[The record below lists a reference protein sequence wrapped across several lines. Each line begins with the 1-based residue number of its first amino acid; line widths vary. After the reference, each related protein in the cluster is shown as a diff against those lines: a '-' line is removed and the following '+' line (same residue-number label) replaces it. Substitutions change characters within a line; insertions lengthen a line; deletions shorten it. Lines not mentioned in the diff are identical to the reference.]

1 MKTLK
6 QAALALLFVPFMSC
20 GGGAQK
26 STDSVNEQSQ
36 TNKNQTIETIMSRRS
51 IRQYKPQAVDRDTM
65 QTIVECG
72 INAPNGMNK
81 QSWAIRVVDN
91 PEYINGITEVFKKKN
106 QDRIANANES
116 KENAVIETIMSRRS
130 IRQYKPQAVNRD
142 TMQIILDCG
151 INAPNGQNKQSW
163 EVRVVD
169 NPDFINGIT
178 EIYKKENPKAAEDP
192 KFKNMFRNASTVVF
206 IANDPSYDLSQIDC
220 GLLGENM
227 ILSAWSMGIG
237 SCCLGG
243 PTRFM
248 TSTPAAAEYLKKL
261 DIPEGYQL
269 LYCIAFGY
277 PDETP
282 AAKPRNA
289 AKVKFID

>member
-1 MKTLK
+1 MKSFKLM
-6 QAALALLFVPFMSC
+6 LLGASLMLC
-20 GGGAQK
+20 AGCGAQAQK
-26 STDSVNEQSQ
+26 ESEKADENE
-36 TNKNQTIETIMSRRS
+36 K
-51 IRQYKPQAVDRDTM
+51 
-65 QTIVECG
+65 
-72 INAPNGMNK
+72 
-81 QSWAIRVVDN
+81 
-91 PEYINGITEVFKKKN
+91 
-106 QDRIANANES
+106 
-116 KENAVIETIMSRRS
+116 NAVIETIMSRRS
-130 IRQYKPQAVNRD
+130 IRKYQPQAVSRD

-163 EVRVVD
+163 EIRVVD
-169 NPDFINGIT
+169 NPEFINGIS
-178 EIYKKENPKAAEDP
+178 EVYKKENPKAAENPD
-192 KFKNMFRNASTVVF
+192 FKNMFRNAPTVVF
-206 IANDPSYDLSQIDC
+206 IANDTSYGLSQIDC

-248 TSTPAAAEYLKKL
+248 TSNPAAAEYLKKL
-261 DIPEGYQL
+261 DIPEGYEL

-289 AKVKFID
+289 AKVKFVD

>member
-1 MKTLK
+1 MVRCSIRLM
-6 QAALALLFVPFMSC
+6 LAGASLLLLCSC
-20 GGGAQK
+20 GAQVQK
-26 STDSVNEQSQ
+26 
-36 TNKNQTIETIMSRRS
+36 ET
-51 IRQYKPQAVDRDTM
+51 QV
-65 QTIVECG
+65 
-72 INAPNGMNK
+72 
-81 QSWAIRVVDN
+81 
-91 PEYINGITEVFKKKN
+91 
-106 QDRIANANES
+106 ANANES

-169 NPDFINGIT
+169 NPDFINGI
-178 EIYKKENPKAAEDP
+178 
-192 KFKNMFRNASTVVF
+192 

-282 AAKPRNA
+282 TAKPRNA

>member
-1 MKTLK
+1 MKSIKLMLAGASLLLLCSCSAQTQK
-6 QAALALLFVPFMSC
+6 ETQA
-20 GGGAQK
+20 
-26 STDSVNEQSQ
+26 
-36 TNKNQTIETIMSRRS
+36 
-51 IRQYKPQAVDRDTM
+51 
-65 QTIVECG
+65 
-72 INAPNGMNK
+72 
-81 QSWAIRVVDN
+81 
-91 PEYINGITEVFKKKN
+91 
-106 QDRIANANES
+106 ANANES

-151 INAPNGQNKQSW
+151 INAPNGQNKQLW

-282 AAKPRNA
+282 TAKPRNA

>member
-1 MKTLK
+1 MKSIRLM
-6 QAALALLFVPFMSC
+6 LAGASLLLFCSC
-20 GGGAQK
+20 GAQVQK
-26 STDSVNEQSQ
+26 
-36 TNKNQTIETIMSRRS
+36 ET
-51 IRQYKPQAVDRDTM
+51 QV
-65 QTIVECG
+65 
-72 INAPNGMNK
+72 
-81 QSWAIRVVDN
+81 
-91 PEYINGITEVFKKKN
+91 
-106 QDRIANANES
+106 ANANES

-227 ILSAWSMGIG
+227 ILSAGPWESVLAAWAVHALHDLYSG
-237 SCCLGG
+237 CC
-243 PTRFM
+243 R
-248 TSTPAAAEYLKKL
+248 
-261 DIPEGYQL
+261 IPEETGYSGRLSATL
-269 LYCIAFGY
+269 LYRFRLSG
-277 PDETP
+277 
-282 AAKPRNA
+282 
-289 AKVKFID
+289 

>member
-1 MKTLK
+1 MLVG
-6 QAALALLFVPFMSC
+6 AGMFVLCSC
-20 GGGAQK
+20 TSQGSQQK
-26 STDSVNEQSQ
+26 EVVTDSVSVSQ
-36 TNKNQTIETIMSRRS
+36 VDPVIETIMSRRS
-51 IRQYKPQAVDRDTM
+51 IRKYKPEAVEREKM

-81 QSWAIRVVDN
+81 QSW
-91 PEYINGITEVFKKKN
+91 
-106 QDRIANANES
+106 
-116 KENAVIETIMSRRS
+116 
-130 IRQYKPQAVNRD
+130 
-142 TMQIILDCG
+142 
-151 INAPNGQNKQSW
+151 

-169 NPDFINGIT
+169 NPEFINGLT
-178 EIYKKENPKAAEDP
+178 EIFKKENPKAAERP
-192 KFKNMFRNASTVVF
+192 GFQNMFNNAPTVVF
-206 IANDPSYDLSQIDC
+206 IANDPAYDMSQIDC